1 MTRDEAIAALIAQSE
16 SEPLRIRDVRKIA
29 AALGDDGA
37 ELAESIEEYADIRR
51 AHREGDAER
60 TEVEF
65 EEEATYRVIDRLVE
79 RIAPKCEEH
88 GVADT
93 PQHRMIQ
100 RHEVR
105 AR

>member
-16 SEPLRIRDVRKIA
+16 SEPLRIRDMRKVA
-29 AALGDDGA
+29 PALGDDGLA
-37 ELAESIEEYADIRR
+37 LTESLDDLAEIRNAR
-51 AHREGDAER
+51 RNGDATRE
-60 TEVEF
+60 EVEW
-65 EEEATYRVIDRLVE
+65 EEEATYKLIDRLVE

-100 RHEVR
+100 RHEAR